1 MTFFN
6 YQCHRTS
13 SRSMLRAV
21 FRGKKMFNG
30 VGIPEIVT
38 GLLIGVATVGIVLFW
53 RNGGRRMM

>member
-1 MTFFN
+1 
-6 YQCHRTS
+6 
-13 SRSMLRAV
+13 MLRAV